1 MGYYDLPAEIDY
13 VLNKTG
19 VSNIHYIGH
28 SMGTTMFFVLLSTRP
43 EYNSK
48 IKFMAA
54 LGPAVYLN
62 HTTSSAKYFAK
73 YYGRVERVLLIFK
86 VNNCNNLHSHC
97 RFQIAFCTN

>member
-19 VSNIHYIGH
+19 SSQIYYTGH
-28 SMGTTMFFVLLSTRP
+28 SMGTSMFFVLMSTRP
-43 EYNSK
+43 EYNTK

-62 HTTSSAKYFAK
+62 HTRSSARYFATF
-73 YYGRVERVLLIFK
+73 YGRIEK
-86 VNNCNNLHSHC
+86 VGQS
-97 RFQIAFCTN
+97 AT